1 MVNPKL
7 NKQLIKLLLGFKW
20 NWKGSHMLQACLMF
34 VFGWV
39 KVRLGAVGW
48 GCMRLGYWVRLGES
62 E

>member
-48 GCMRLGYWVRLGES
+48 GCMRLGY
-62 E
+62 